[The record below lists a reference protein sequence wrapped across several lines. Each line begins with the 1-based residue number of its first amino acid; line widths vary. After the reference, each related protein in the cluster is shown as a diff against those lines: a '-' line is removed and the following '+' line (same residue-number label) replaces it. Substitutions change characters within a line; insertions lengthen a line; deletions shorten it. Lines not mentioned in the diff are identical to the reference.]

1 MPNDAHSADSQ
12 PAASSSD
19 EHLLLTQL
27 LHRLEQSDH
36 LSLDELDA
44 VILQADAAYK
54 RRLTRLEQTRQMIER
69 LGTSDAPQA

>member
-1 MPNDAHSADSQ
+1 MNDPYPPDSR
-12 PAASSSD
+12 PAASASD
-19 EHLLLTQL
+19 EHLLLAQL

-54 RRLTRLEQTRQMIER
+54 RRLARLERTRQMIEQMSA
-69 LGTSDAPQA
+69 LSGPQA

>member
-1 MPNDAHSADSQ
+1 MNDPHPANNH
-12 PAASSSD
+12 PAASASD
-19 EHLLLTQL
+19 EHVLLAQL

-54 RRLTRLEQTRQMIER
+54 RRLARLERTRQMIEQ
-69 LGTSDAPQA
+69 LGVLSGPQT